1 MLLVQPRVKP
11 RSLARRG
18 GGEEDHGWPTS
29 SFSPSRV
36 RHASPPT
43 RRRFG
48 FLGHGCTRGR
58 PSVPTLS
65 PRGLYG
71 EARASS
77 ESRSTAGG
85 FDERTLPLR
94 SPVRT
99 EVLRVSACPL
109 VFLPVFEE
117 LLAPSSWCYRGV
129 NVLWRFSIVSDDTV
143 S

>member
-1 MLLVQPRVKP
+1 MLRIVRPRVKA

-58 PSVPTLS
+58 STVPTLS
-65 PRGLYG
+65 PRGPHG

-77 ESRSTAGG
+77 ESRSATGA
-85 FDERTLPLR
+85 FDERTLLSR

-99 EVLRVSACPL
+99 EVL
-109 VFLPVFEE
+109 PV
-117 LLAPSSWCYRGV
+117 LLYSCQSSRSFWPRWCSLSRIV
-129 NVLWRFSIVSDDTV
+129 NVLPRCSIVSDDTV